1 MTWIAIRVVISAISG
16 IVILDLIRPD
26 VLILFLLI
34 GVTFIAGIF
43 EKRLLYLT
51 VFLLS
56 GLNYL
61 SVYPRVQ
68 PFHYVS
74 GTGTVVDSR
83 PQYGRY
89 LTLVRS
95 RNGIFELVTRQDLRD
110 RRVYFRG
117 FIKKDKKSKIIVEPT
132 SIAILSRKDERTL
145 FTIVREK
152 IIQATGVIKDDKRRG
167 LLISLLLGRSYYPK
181 TELWD
186 FFARAGVIHLLTVSG
201 LHVGFILSL
210 GLLLFTGVGLR
221 RRTAY
226 IIGLALIPIY
236 AGVTGFRP
244 PVVRASIMLGMIT
257 ISMLIERKTPPIHF
271 LVIALL
277 LLVVFDPLVVFNPG
291 AQLSFAAAF
300 GITLLYNEFKDHLSR
315 RRMLRYLTSSLLV
328 SSSATMATA
337 PLLIFYFGRLPTF
350 GIFTNLIVV
359 PLAWFSVGL
368 GLIMVIAY
376 QLSGPLAQL
385 IGSGLDL
392 LLYAIIFIA
401 RQVSSIPCSSLKITW
416 MPAIICPSFYLLF
429 IKRIRIYGAIA
440 LFGLTSLL
448 LILPTSYRLTR
459 EGSRLSVDP
468 PGIDLS
474 TMIEGRYPV
483 DIMINDLTITRI
495 GRTVSVRIKSVDEKI
510 KEDGVY
516 YITGGGIVS
525 DVGDN
530 IILKIF
536 NELKLLWLRMGFNG

>member
-117 FIKKDKKSKIIVEPT
+117 FVKKDKKSKIIVEPT

-416 MPAIICPSFYLLF
+416 VPAIICPSFYLLF